1 MSSIWH
7 ILKRDC
13 HAVRTNV
20 IAMVV
25 AVGLVV
31 VPSLYAWFNI
41 AAEWNPYGNT
51 SGVRVAVA
59 NADEGYKGDALPTAI
74 NVGEQVEN
82 ALRANDQLDWV
93 FTSEQEACDGVA
105 SGRYYAA
112 LVIPTDFSAK
122 MMTVLSDDVQ
132 HATITYYSNQKESAI
147 APKVTDQGADTVRST
162 VNQVFTQ
169 TVTEVGAGLVS
180 DLSSFL
186 NGDQVAGFA
195 SRVDS
200 TVVQASSDLRAT
212 ASNVSAFSSLV
223 SSASSLMDSTT
234 QLLGGTDDASR
245 SLAEALDGSRSGV
258 EQAAGAITGSTDAIN
273 SALESSTGSFD
284 DVTAAVDKAF
294 DSGTT
299 SVSDAAGILR
309 GQASKVSDSA
319 MYFRNLSSDL
329 SKIRDQLNN
338 LPPATSE
345 IATATEAT
353 QSGGAGQSGSSA
365 TATTE
370 SVSVTRG
377 AGDWL
382 APIISRADGTAT
394 TLETLAET
402 LNSQAD
408 AIEQSATT
416 ANADRQAL
424 KDLIAQS
431 RQQVSGVRSEDEET
445 LRDQA
450 AELASCVGEV
460 SSSASGVAD
469 TLSET
474 VSDLRGVSTSA
485 SHDLAKARDG
495 LEQLA
500 ARLNAMADDLDAV
513 HAQVSEALASG
524 DLERVRQVIGS
535 DPAGL
540 ASSLAAPVG
549 LDRQAIYPVEN
560 TGSSMAPYFTTL
572 AIWVGCVILSAML
585 KVVVP
590 SRVLAGLGNPKP
602 RHVYVGR
609 FLFFLLL
616 SLLQSSL
623 ICLGDLFY
631 LQIQCEDPLLFMLT
645 GWVDSFVFL
654 NIVYALTVSFGDVGK
669 AVGVVL
675 MVVQVAGSGG
685 IFPVE
690 VMPDFFKAV
699 YEFLPFVHSMAM
711 FKYAIAGGLPGEYW
725 AAMGKLVSFVVPAL
739 ALGLAL
745 RKPVVRLNAWFM
757 RQLES
762 TKVM

>member
-31 VPSLYAWFNI
+31 IPSLYAWFNI
-41 AAEWNPYGNT
+41 AAEWDPYSNT
-51 SGVRVAVA
+51 GGVRVAVA
-59 NADEGYKGDALPTAI
+59 NSDAGYKGDILPTTI

-82 ALRANDQLDWV
+82 ALRSNNQLDWV
-93 FTSEQEACDGVA
+93 FTSEDEAREGVS
-105 SGRYYAA
+105 SGKYYAA
-112 LVIPTDFSAK
+112 LVIPPDFSAK
-122 MMTVLSDDVQ
+122 MMTVMSDDVQ
-132 HATITYYSNQKESAI
+132 HATIAYYSNQKESAI

-169 TVTEVGAGLVS
+169 TVTEVGAGLTG
-180 DLSSFL
+180 DLASFL
-186 NGDQVAGFA
+186 NGDQVSNFA
-195 SRVDS
+195 SHLDA
-200 TVVQASSDLRAT
+200 TVTSASADLRQT
-212 ASNVSAFSSLV
+212 ASNVGAYASLV
-223 SSASSLMDSTT
+223 DSASSLVDSTT
-234 QLLGGTDDASR
+234 QLLGSTDAASQGPR
-245 SLAEALDGSRSGV
+245 NALGESKAGV
-258 EQAAGAITGSTDAIN
+258 EQLDGAIAGSTDAIN
-273 SALESSTGSFD
+273 SALAASSGSFD
-284 DVTAAVDKAF
+284 DVSAAVDRAF

-299 SVSDAAGILR
+299 SISDAAGILR

-319 MYFRNLSSDL
+319 TYFRDL
-329 SKIRDQLNN
+329 STDLGKIRDKLNN
-338 LPPATSE
+338 LPPMTSQ
-345 IATATEAT
+345 A
-353 QSGGAGQSGSSA
+353 
-365 TATTE
+365 ATTAE
-370 SVSVTRG
+370 AVSVKAG

-382 APIISRADGTAT
+382 TPIISRADGTAT
-394 TLETLAET
+394 TLESLATTLGST
-402 LNSQAD
+402 AD
-408 AIEQSATT
+408 SIEQGASD

-424 KDLIAQS
+424 KDLVAQS
-431 RQQVSGVRSEDEET
+431 KQQVTDVRSQYEGT
-445 LRDQA
+445 LRERATQ
-450 AELASCVGEV
+450 LASSIDQV

-469 TLSET
+469 SLSQTLASLQGT
-474 VSDLRGVSTSA
+474 GAST
-485 SHDLAKARDG
+485 ARDLTRVRDSLTDG
-495 LEQLA
+495 A
-500 ARLNAMADDLDAV
+500 SKLNAMADELDAV
-513 HAQVSEALASG
+513 HTQVSDALSSG

-540 ASSLAAPVG
+540 AGSLAAPVG
-549 LDRQAIYPVEN
+549 LDRQAVYPVEN

-590 SRVLAGLGNPKP
+590 ERVLAELGHPKP

-609 FLFFLLL
+609 FLFFLML

-631 LQIQCEDPLLFMLT
+631 LQIQCNDPLLFMLT

-669 AVGVVL
+669 AIGVVL
-675 MVVQVAGSGG
+675 MVMQVAGSGG

-690 VMPDFFKAV
+690 VMPGFFQAV
-699 YEFLPFVHSMAM
+699 YEFLPFVHSMTM

-725 AAMGKLVSFVVPAL
+725 VAMAKLLAFVVPAL
-739 ALGLAL
+739 LLGLLL